1 MKGTILTCVQRLVES
16 RAGKPA
22 WEKVLQTAGCPG
34 AMFVPSADVPDATA
48 MKVIGA
54 VGPVTGMSTQKVMDS
69 FGDYWAND
77 YASDMYAA
85 YFAQAR
91 TAMEFLLGMDALH
104 EKVTRT
110 VANARPPRFKYENK
124 TDKSFEMVYDS
135 ARGLP
140 DLIPGLVKGVARR
153 YKTTVTVD
161 KLGTNR
167 FRVTFP

>member
-22 WEKVLQTAGCPG
+22 WEKVLQSAGCPG

-69 FGDYWAND
+69 FGDYWANE

-85 YFAQAR
+85 HFARAR
-91 TAMEFLLGMDALH
+91 TAMEFLLDMDALH

-110 VANARPPRFKYENK
+110 VANARPPRFKYESK

-153 YKTTVTVD
+153 YQTTVTVD